1 MLSLW
6 PPLLWDSESA
16 RQAVECLLQECW
28 LALSLLVMGRME
40 QEEADFCPAMVLGVV
55 GTLDAV
61 PGDERQDPPK
71 PV

>member
-6 PPLLWDSESA
+6 PPLLWDSEPA
-16 RQAVECLLQECW
+16 RQAVKCLLQECW

-40 QEEADFCPAMVLGVV
+40 QEEADFCPAMMLGVV

-61 PGDERQDPPK
+61 PGGERQGPPK